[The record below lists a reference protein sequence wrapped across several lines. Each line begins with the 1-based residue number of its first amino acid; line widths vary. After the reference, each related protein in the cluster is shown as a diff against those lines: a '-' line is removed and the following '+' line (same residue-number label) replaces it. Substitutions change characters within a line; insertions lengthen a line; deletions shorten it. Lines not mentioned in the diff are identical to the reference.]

1 MGDAIKLI
9 GIVIIVA
16 GFALKLDVLAVVLIS
31 GLVTGLVSGLSF
43 IEILRIIGDS
53 FVSNRLMSIFL
64 ISFPVIA
71 MLERYGLKER
81 AAYLIG
87 RIQKA
92 TSGKVL
98 AIYLF
103 IRTLAAA
110 FSVRLGGHVQ
120 FVRPLIYPMAEAAG
134 EKCKGS
140 AFTEK
145 EQDLLKGLAAAAE
158 NYGNFFGQNCFYG
171 ASGVLLIQGVL
182 IEAGYEVTLRSIALN
197 SIPVAVIMFILALV
211 QFHFADSKIRKDGMN
226 NE

>member
-145 EQDLLKGLAAAAE
+145 EQDFLKGLAAAAE

-211 QFHFADSKIRKDGMN
+211 QFHFADSKIRKDGMS

>member
-31 GLVTGLVSGLSF
+31 ALVTGLVSGLSF

-103 IRTLAAA
+103 IRTIAAA

-134 EKCKGS
+134 EKAKGS
-140 AFTEK
+140 AFTDK
-145 EQDLLKGLAAAAE
+145 EQDFVKGLAAAAE

-182 IEAGYEVTLRSIALN
+182 IEAGYEVTLQSIALN
-197 SIPVAVIMFILALV
+197 SIPVAIIMFVFALI
-211 QFHFADSKIRKDGMN
+211 QFHFADRKIRKEGMS

>member
-16 GFALKLDVLAVVLIS
+16 GFALKFDVLAVVLIS
-31 GLVTGLVSGLSF
+31 GIVTGLVSGISF

-64 ISFPVIA
+64 ISFPIIA
-71 MLERYGLKER
+71 VLERYGLKER
-81 AAYLIG
+81 AAYLISQ
-87 RIQKA
+87 IKKA

-98 AIYLF
+98 AIYLL
-103 IRTLAAA
+103 IRTIAAA

-134 EKCKGS
+134 EINKGS

-145 EQDLLKGLAAAAE
+145 EQDFVKGLAAAAE

-182 IEAGYEVTLRSIALN
+182 IEAGYEVSLQSIALN
-197 SIPVAVIMFILALV
+197 SIPVAIIMFILALI
-211 QFHFADSKIRKDGMN
+211 QFHFADRKIRKEGMS

>member
-145 EQDLLKGLAAAAE
+145 EQDFLKGLAAAAE

>member
-81 AAYLIG
+81 AAYLIS
-87 RIQKA
+87 RIKKA

-140 AFTEK
+140 SFTEK
-145 EQDLLKGLAAAAE
+145 EQDFVKGLSAAAE

-182 IEAGYEVTLRSIALN
+182 IEAGYEVTLQSIALN
-197 SIPVAVIMFILALV
+197 SIPVAVIMFVLALI
-211 QFHFADSKIRKDGMN
+211 QFHFADRKIRKEGMS

>member
-31 GLVTGLVSGLSF
+31 GLITGLVSGLSF

-145 EQDLLKGLAAAAE
+145 EQDFLKGLAAAAE

-211 QFHFADSKIRKDGMN
+211 QFHFADSKIRKDGMS

>member
-31 GLVTGLVSGLSF
+31 GLVTGLVSGMSF
-43 IEILRIIGDS
+43 VEILRIIGDS

-64 ISFPVIA
+64 ISFPIIA
-71 MLERYGLKER
+71 VLERYGLKER

-87 RIQKA
+87 QIKKA
-92 TSGKVL
+92 TAGKVL
-98 AIYLF
+98 AIYLL
-103 IRTLAAA
+103 IRTIAAA

-140 AFTEK
+140 LFTEK
-145 EQDLLKGLAAAAE
+145 ETDFVKGLAAAAE

-171 ASGVLLIQGVL
+171 ASGVLLIQGIL
-182 IEAGYEVTLRSIALN
+182 IEAGYEVTLQSIALN
-197 SIPVAVIMFILALV
+197 SIPVAVIMFVLALI
-211 QFHFADSKIRKDGMN
+211 QFHFADKKIRRDGMM
-226 NE
+226 

>member
-16 GFALKLDVLAVVLIS
+16 GFALKFDVLAVVLIS

-43 IEILRIIGDS
+43 VEILRIIGDS

-92 TSGKVL
+92 TSGKVF

-145 EQDLLKGLAAAAE
+145 EQDFVKGLAAAAE

-197 SIPVAVIMFILALV
+197 SIPVAVIMFILALI
-211 QFHFADSKIRKDGMN
+211 QFHFADKKIRKDGMS